1 MLWALPIFLL
11 GVFMG
16 LGMAISIS
24 CTNVYFRDIASLLP
38 YITRSL
44 IYLSPILY
52 EASALSEKMRTLEIA
67 NPIFYL
73 LDAWS
78 QVMVY
83 AEAPSTS
90 SILISLAWATVIFCV
105 GTYFFLTRERD
116 FAVRL

>member
-1 MLWALPIFLL
+1 
-11 GVFMG
+11 
-16 LGMAISIS
+16 
-24 CTNVYFRDIASLLP
+24 
-38 YITRSL
+38 L

-78 QVMVY
+78 EVMVY
-83 AEAPSTS
+83 AQAPTTS
-90 SILISLAWATVIFCV
+90 SLLISLAWALAIFII